1 MVEDKETKGLGRD
14 ELEGCVGFYSY
25 KGFTLCG
32 PDYRVLVLK
41 HEGERVAIFGQSVVT
56 KASIRQ
62 ACEDHLRER
71 HGGTV
76 EELGETVRF
85 SVIIAGTR

>member
-1 MVEDKETKGLGRD
+1 MGEDKETKGLGRD
-14 ELEGCVGFYSY
+14 ELEGCLGFYSC

-32 PDYRVLVLK
+32 PDYHVLVLK
-41 HEGERVAIFGQSVVT
+41 HEGERVAVFGQSVVT

-62 ACEDHLRER
+62 ACQDHLRER

-76 EELGETVRF
+76 DGLGDEVNK
-85 SVIIAGTR
+85 GGEDD

>member
-1 MVEDKETKGLGRD
+1 MSEDKETKGPERD
-14 ELEGCVGFYSY
+14 ELEGCVGFYSC

-62 ACEDHLRER
+62 ACEDHLREK
-71 HGGTV
+71 HSGKVG
-76 EELGETVRF
+76 ELGGATRF
-85 SVIIAGTR
+85 QVMIARTR